1 MELMTA
7 APADRAGSAAG
18 IDETSAEF
26 GIALG
31 VALLGSGAVTAGY
44 AISSILAAAVFVA
57 LAVGA
62 LLFARRQSASGT
74 SRPEATGTSQNA
86 SRTTTARFSR
96 TTSRRTT

>member
-18 IDETSAEF
+18 TNETSAEF

-44 AISSILAAAVFVA
+44 AISSILAAAVQEA
-57 LAVGA
+57 ILQAV
-62 LLFARRQSASGT
+62 SAAPDTKGLPINKPVT
-74 SRPEATGTSQNA
+74 SHLG
-86 SRTTTARFSR
+86 
-96 TTSRRTT
+96 